1 MVGLRLPCHGLDHS
15 ESDWAQIHMLPNFR
29 TRLML
34 VVIAVLFSLVVALTT
49 AFLFYAAKG
58 SLLVALSVGGGA
70 FVATMTLFLGVFS
83 LLLR

>member
-1 MVGLRLPCHGLDHS
+1 
-15 ESDWAQIHMLPNFR
+15 MLPNFR

-34 VVIAVLFSLVVALTT
+34 LVIAVLSSLVVALAT
-49 AFLFYAAKG
+49 AFLFYAARG
-58 SLLVALSVGGGA
+58 SFLAALTMGGGA